1 MQPRQNRSWTS
12 PFIAVA
18 CLLRKC
24 VLSFPLV
31 QISEKKKKTKD
42 YNPKENKIHYLF
54 RYNGFTWIDAHKD
67 NEVNRFI
74 C

>member
-24 VLSFPLV
+24 VLSFPLI
-31 QISEKKKKTKD
+31 QISGKKKKKKKKTKD
-42 YNPKENKIHYLF
+42 YNPKENKIHNYSDITDLL
-54 RYNGFTWIDAHKD
+54 GSMHTKTMK
-67 NEVNRFI
+67 
-74 C
+74 